1 MKANLNDLV
10 KQLSVANDELKMV
23 KDNYQKERQQLQQA
37 VAHTEAQLQNAIQ
50 QVNALTVERDALRKE
65 LAARGDPGAHAKAI
79 EDLNNEHAQQIQQQQ
94 EQHRTALN
102 DLMEKKNQEIAAATA
117 ESHRLAEELRQKTEE
132 LQQVQ
137 RDNATQVQQ
146 LQDRITELNNQQT
159 ALTNQ
164 ITALQQQVQSLTA
177 ENDELIQ
184 RIIAATRAISDA
196 TNSLRQIS
204 DNDPTQFNQDDLD
217 RSFAEIEAS
226 IQAISNSLSGNA
238 PLNNNVRGPRVAR
251 GMDPATVITVKDNRN
266 ADLTFTLQQIL
277 DELRAKAGRVAG
289 VDKYETALTA
299 VRAATTPQEVVD
311 ILRTN
316 NINFKNGAM
325 MGGRR
330 RKTKTMRKNKK
341 TRKIQKGGFTYK
353 LNTKRRSLTQSI
365 SKDLARG
372 RKSKKH

>member
-1 MKANLNDLV
+1 
-10 KQLSVANDELKMV
+10 
-23 KDNYQKERQQLQQA
+23 
-37 VAHTEAQLQNAIQ
+37 
-50 QVNALTVERDALRKE
+50 
-65 LAARGDPGAHAKAI
+65 
-79 EDLNNEHAQQIQQQQ
+79 
-94 EQHRTALN
+94 
-102 DLMEKKNQEIAAATA
+102 
-117 ESHRLAEELRQKTEE
+117 
-132 LQQVQ
+132 
-137 RDNATQVQQ
+137 
-146 LQDRITELNNQQT
+146 
-159 ALTNQ
+159 
-164 ITALQQQVQSLTA
+164 
-177 ENDELIQ
+177 
-184 RIIAATRAISDA
+184 
-196 TNSLRQIS
+196 
-204 DNDPTQFNQDDLD
+204 
-217 RSFAEIEAS
+217 
-226 IQAISNSLSGNA
+226 
-238 PLNNNVRGPRVAR
+238 
-251 GMDPATVITVKDNRN
+251 MDPATVITVKDNRN